1 MASDEVGLH
10 SSTGLGGAIMTLDR
24 SGLADL
30 LIGDQEW
37 LLTRLEDMEV
47 IVVRQAFCPVKPLR
61 SFAER
66 LDAMLHGP
74 LAPACVPTPEDYLI
88 VGDPKVSAL
97 AEYLQNS
104 RVWESDHV
112 MGRAPGGVSIMAIPG
127 EGSIATPT
135 EFACT
140 AAAWDGLAPGEQR
153 ELASLSVLHGFWQDR
168 LYHEREPRHEAL
180 MQWMARQSAEL
191 PLVQPLPGGR
201 HGLLIDDTAIQLVD
215 VEFSQSEAFLGD
227 LRNWVTQPAYVYRHT
242 WQPGDLVIWN
252 SASVMYRDLPRP
264 DNPIWK
270 MAQSRRG

>member
-1 MASDEVGLH
+1 MAIDDLGMHSGGRVGEPV
-10 SSTGLGGAIMTLDR
+10 MTLDR

-30 LIGDQEW
+30 LIGDQDW
-37 LLTRLEDMEV
+37 LLARLEDMEV
-47 IVVRQAFCPVKPLR
+47 IVVRQAFCPERPLR

-66 LDAMLHGP
+66 LEAMLHGP
-74 LAPACVPTPEDYLI
+74 LARARQPTPEDYLI

-127 EGSIATPT
+127 KGSIATPT

-140 AAAWDGLAPGEQR
+140 AAAWDGLAPADQR
-153 ELASLSVLHGFWQDR
+153 ELASLRVLHGFWQDR

-180 MQWMARQSAEL
+180 MQWMAKQSAEL
-191 PLVQPLPGGR
+191 PLVQSLPGGR
-201 HGLLIDDTAIQLVD
+201 HGMLIDDTAIQVVD
-215 VEFSQSEAFLGD
+215 LEFSQSEAFLD
-227 LRNWVTQPAYVYRHT
+227 NLRKWATQPTFVYRHT
-242 WQPGDLVIWN
+242 WQAGDLVIWN

-270 MAQSRRG
+270 MAQSRR

>member
-1 MASDEVGLH
+1 MVVDDVGLH
-10 SSTGLGGAIMTLDR
+10 SDVGLGEAVMTLDR

-30 LIGDQEW
+30 LIGDRDW

-47 IVVRQAFCPVKPLR
+47 IVVRQAFCPERPLR

-66 LDAMLHGP
+66 LEATLHGP
-74 LAPACVPTPEDYLI
+74 LAPSRLPVPEDYLI
-88 VGDPKVSAL
+88 VGDRQVSAL

-127 EGSIATPT
+127 KGGIATPT

-140 AAAWDGLAPGEQR
+140 AKAWDGLTRTEQR
-153 ELASLSVLHGFWQDR
+153 ELAKLRVLHGFWHDR

-201 HGLLIDDTAIQLVD
+201 HGLLIDDTAIQLAD
-215 VEFSQSEAFLGD
+215 VEFAQSEAFLGD
-227 LRNWVTQPAYVYRHT
+227 LRKWVTQPSFVYRHT
-242 WQPGDLVIWN
+242 WQPGDLVLWN

-270 MAQSRRG
+270 MAQTRR